1 MLISSSFVLASCGG
15 SDDGSQSGNDENGNG
30 NAGDNGNDNA
40 GNNNNTETTY
50 DYTVKVLDEDGKGV
64 GGVPVELFVG
74 PAKAIKLTTDVNG
87 VATHNMKETNLPM
100 YAVLGILPE
109 GYGDGESTEVDFAP
123 GAKSATITVVKQ
135 VAYSVSFVDA
145 AGNGVAGVLAQV
157 CVGDT
162 CLAGKT
168 TGETGKL
175 VFYVN
180 PGSTSVS
187 MQINQIPEAFAQTL
201 VGTKQYYEEGQLEII
216 ITLDEAV

>member
-1 MLISSSFVLASCGG
+1 MLITSALVLASCGDT
-15 SDDGSQSGNDENGNG
+15 DDGAQDGGNG
-30 NAGDNGNDNA
+30 NTNDNNSDNNDSSNGDNA
-40 GNNNNTETTY
+40 ESTV
-50 DYTVKVLDEDGKGV
+50 DYTVKVLDEDGNGV
-64 GGVPVELFVG
+64 AGVPVELFVG
-74 PAKAIKLTTDVNG
+74 PAKAIKLTTDMNG

-109 GYGDGESTEVDFAP
+109 GYGDGEATEVDFAP
-123 GAKSATITVVKQ
+123 GAKTATITVVKQ

-145 AGNGVAGVLAQV
+145 AGNGIAGVLAQV

-180 PGSTSVS
+180 PGSESVS
-187 MQINQIPEAFAQTL
+187 MQINQIPDTFAQDL
-201 VGTKQYYEEGQLEII
+201 VGTKQYYAEGEFAITV
-216 ITLDEAV
+216 TLDEAV